1 MQLIFE
7 QLLILYIFILAGWV
21 IGKLKKGKAAHTEIL
36 SVLLVNLFA
45 PCKVFRSFATNF
57 TVTYLQE
64 RYPFLLVSLALLV
77 VLVALAPLGAR
88 LMTKH
93 PYEQKIFRY
102 SLVITNYAYLGY
114 PLIEGVFGEA
124 MLADFLFFVIPFA
137 IYTYSFGYA
146 MLTGGK
152 APLKRLLNP
161 MTVAIALGMVV
172 GLTGLS
178 LPATLSNALSTAS
191 SCMGPV
197 SMLLTGLTLAGFAG
211 KDLFADPKAYIFSA
225 LRLIVIPGAV
235 FLVCKTCGLHD
246 LLPMMLIVTCMPCG
260 LNTIVFPKLIGED
273 CRLSARLTLISH
285 IISLPTL
292 LFWLSLLIQ

>member
-1 MQLIFE
+1 MQLILE
-7 QLLILYIFILAGWV
+7 QLLILYIFILAGWIV
-21 IGKLKKGKAAHTEIL
+21 GKLKKDKASHSEIL
-36 SVLLVNLFA
+36 SVLLVNLFL
-45 PCKVFRSFATNF
+45 PSKVFRSFATNF
-57 TVTYLQE
+57 TVSYLKE
-64 RYPFLLVSLALLV
+64 RYPLLLVSLALLA
-77 VLVALAPLGAR
+77 ALLIFAPFAAR
-88 LMTKH
+88 LITKH
-93 PYEQKIFRY
+93 PYERKIFRY
-102 SLVITNYAYLGY
+102 SFAITNYAYLGY
-114 PLIEGVFGEA
+114 PLIEGVFGEK
-124 MLADFLFFVIPFA
+124 MLADFLFFVIPFI

-146 MLTGGK
+146 LLTGGK

-161 MTVAIALGMVV
+161 MTVSIALGMVV
-172 GLTGLS
+172 GLTGMS
-178 LPATLSNALSTAS
+178 LPPVLSKALSTAS
-191 SCMGPV
+191 ACVGPV

-211 KDLFADPKAYIFSA
+211 KDLFSDPKAYIFSA

-235 FLVCKTCGLHD
+235 FLVCKLCGLSD